1 MKNKAE
7 ELSCE
12 VTLFNGARK
21 LKGINK
27 QELGRE
33 KYLYRYV
40 KDYMM
45 MMVICNIC
53 FGNATAA

>member
-7 ELSCE
+7 ELSCK

-27 QELGRE
+27 QGRVRKRKVSVSICE
-33 KYLYRYV
+33 RLY
-40 KDYMM
+40 DDG
-45 MMVICNIC
+45 
-53 FGNATAA
+53 GNM